1 MIRLRKEG
9 GDRAPRKRRWM
20 YRAVSGVCAAQVRT
34 RARTEVS
41 KVTFRLVDP
50 LPAQV
55 LSEVDVKRTHAAVLL
70 QVPETQHWHTVN
82 LEKGLKC
89 ACMMQLPEEKGYDQ
103 WDTVLA
109 CSGSGEEAEA
119 GKSAAWLCP
128 HADRQPCC

>member
-1 MIRLRKEG
+1 MVRLRKEG
-9 GDRAPRKRRWM
+9 RDRAPRKRHWI

-41 KVTFRLVDP
+41 KVAFRLVDP

-70 QVPETQHWHTVN
+70 QVPETQQQHTVN

-103 WDTVLA
+103 QYPVGHGAGLLWERRSGRGRQVSCLA
-109 CSGSGEEAEA
+109 
-119 GKSAAWLCP
+119 LP
-128 HADRQPCC
+128 PR